1 MKLQARISVIFE
13 QIRQIYG
20 SFRIQKIF
28 EREDLFQSSSYI
40 CLLMKVIILKSVL
53 RKKYVITTE
62 SNHGFLISNNEL
74 NRAFSSLQLVE
85 KWVSD
90 ITYIRFN
97 GDWHYLNT
105 ILIYQIGELQGG
117 L

>member
-1 MKLQARISVIFE
+1 MKIMR
-13 QIRQIYG
+13 
-20 SFRIQKIF
+20 
-28 EREDLFQSSSYI
+28 
-40 CLLMKVIILKSVL
+40 LKSVL

-90 ITYIRFN
+90 ITYIRVN
-97 GDWHYLNT
+97 DYWIYL
-105 ILIYQIGELQGG
+105 IVRVEL
-117 L
+117 LDSRKHNNERKVYFKMK